1 MKKIYLLF
9 AILITQTFAYGQ
21 YFNVLHRP
29 TDLNDNFDSKASIK
43 TSDDGFVVVGA
54 FYVGDDEFDQQQV
67 VVKYNSTGDT
77 LWTKRFVYDTLS
89 YFSDVAEAANGDI
102 LAVGCV
108 GFDWA
113 TPDQKG
119 GYASVVRFDA
129 FGNLLWS
136 RKIGYTNSSE
146 NNLIHAR
153 KPKIETIGNDA
164 IVFNSLNKE
173 PSFIDLN
180 LARIDASGNTI
191 WSNEIQYDALFS
203 TDFFD
208 NANGNQGVGSLLI
221 LNNGNIFIS
230 GELSE
235 RDGATVLYAAIVD
248 PNGLVL
254 DGSVTNLTAVAS
266 ASAIPYMRVEDA
278 FEMSNG
284 NIILTGISYDL
295 AGVVYGNG
303 ATAITLDASLD
314 FVEGDNYST
323 QGGERWLIHENAD
336 GSRTCAAA
344 ANVIM
349 FSEAL
354 ILTKTDAT
362 GIPIHTTKYGIQ
374 VEYVTGL
381 DVDLNNNQIFISA
394 TTKGFDM
401 TNRRKNHMLVVDS
414 AGSAP
419 GCWGSSMN
427 LSHDT
432 FNQTWTAFLPS
443 TGIGFPNN
451 PIVFAQGN
459 FATFSEEVTINYTS
473 VVNDATCHGEQGG
486 INLTM
491 AGSATYGFDWSN
503 GTSAEDLAEFA
514 GTYSVLIN
522 DGLGCELAD
531 TFEIGEPLELDA
543 SATSDNVSC
552 FGLGD
557 GEIDLTVIGGTPGY
571 QFNWTNGATVED
583 LNGLSGGFYQVEVSD
598 ANGCIDYLSVSVT
611 EPPQLTAVILGYED
625 VTCNGNCDGRLNGFA
640 TGGRPPYVYE
650 WNDPM
655 LQVTDTASG
664 LCPGTYLFRV
674 TDDNGCINFVNG
686 FIAEPDVLLAS
697 VNTTPTTCGDSIGT
711 ASADAMGGTTPYF
724 YSWNSAPFAS
734 QDSTFGLGNG
744 LGELQVSDINGC
756 LFNTSFAIGSYTQ
769 PVDICAITVDS
780 TEKNLVI
787 WEKPA
792 DSSLSGIKIYRN
804 VGGAY
809 SLVGFQP
816 YDSISQYVDNDFGV
830 NPNMTSYRYK
840 ISAIDTCGNE
850 SDLSAYHETIH
861 VTASLGV
868 GGEVNLIWDD
878 YEGFT
883 FGQYEI
889 WRDSTGNGD
898 WETIGSVP
906 STNFTYTDFHV
917 PSSASIKY
925 AIDVVL
931 PQPCIAE
938 KAISHNNTRSN
949 RGTIQGPIGLA
960 NYQRAGVRLFPNPA
974 NNQITIALSNASSH
988 SMVEAFDVGGRK
1000 VMEKSLEGVIN
1011 TISLTT
1017 LKPGVYFF
1025 RLYGKAG
1032 QVDHRI
1038 IKY

>member
-1 MKKIYLLF
+1 MKKYRILKLILAVLISCQACAQPVFNRYYGVSETVRGIQDMIKTYDDGLLTLFNTNTIGYLLKLNNQGDTLWMRNIGGRSDYMSI
-9 AILITQTFAYGQ
+9 AETDDHHIMVSGIDLIK
-21 YFNVLHRP
+21 L
-29 TDLNDNFDSKASIK
+29 
-43 TSDDGFVVVGA
+43 
-54 FYVGDDEFDQQQV
+54 DEFGNEVWSKQFLGPIDSTPQSNFSSVTKVGNGSALFTSERYQYWNFGSWAYENALSV
-67 VVKYNSTGDT
+67 YNLDDNGDT
-77 LWTKRFVYDTLS
+77 LWTKHLYDPAFFQ
-89 YFSDVAEAANGDI
+89 FSGIPVSVTAKKI
-102 LAVGCV
+102 LE
-108 GFDWA
+108 
-113 TPDQKG
+113 
-119 GYASVVRFDA
+119 DA
-129 FGNLLWS
+129 YGNLYAYAVLS
-136 RKIGYTNSSE
+136 ESSDMQ
-146 NNLIHAR
+146 NIFW
-153 KPKIETIGNDA
+153 KMDA
-164 IVFNSLNKE
+164 T
-173 PSFIDLN
+173 
-180 LARIDASGNTI
+180 GNTI
-191 WSNEIQYDALFS
+191 WIKKSSSGSGLYNDGIIKS
-203 TDFFD
+203 
-208 NANGNQGVGSLLI
+208 NGNLVFVGNPGLSGASALEMDT
-221 LNNGNIFIS
+221 NGNVIWSKLITAVNSGQGAGITELHNGNLAIS
-230 GELSE
+230 VQPLPG
-235 RDGATVLYAAIVD
+235 
-248 PNGLVL
+248 
-254 DGSVTNLTAVAS
+254 GSVT
-266 ASAIPYMRVEDA
+266 YQ
-278 FEMSNG
+278 
-284 NIILTGISYDL
+284 
-295 AGVVYGNG
+295 AGLYICND
-303 ATAITLDASLD
+303 TLDVLSTTLHGGENTSGFGKVIQND
-314 FVEGDNYST
+314 DLGIVNVIST
-323 QGGERWLIHENAD
+323 QAFSFTTELNFCKLDTLGGTVGCHEQYPNPSVIDIAINFTDFPLNDTIGGSSIPVSNSPIHE
-336 GSRTCAAA
+336 S
-344 ANVIM
+344 V
-349 FSEAL
+349 
-354 ILTKTDAT
+354 
-362 GIPIHTTKYGIQ
+362 
-374 VEYVTGL
+374 VEYYRNFDLVGNVTSADCFEELGG
-381 DVDLNNNQIFISA
+381 VDISVNG
-394 TTKGFDM
+394 T
-401 TNRRKNHMLVVDS
+401 
-414 AGSAP
+414 AP
-419 GCWGSSMN
+419 YS
-427 LSHDT
+427 
-432 FNQTWTAFLPS
+432 FN
-443 TGIGFPNN
+443 
-451 PIVFAQGN
+451 
-459 FATFSEEVTINYTS
+459 
-473 VVNDATCHGEQGG
+473 
-486 INLTM
+486 
-491 AGSATYGFDWSN
+491 WSN
-503 GTSAEDLAEFA
+503 GTSAEDLLAYTGIYQVTA
-514 GTYSVLIN
+514 IDAN
-522 DGLGCELAD
+522 GCIISD
-531 TFEIGEPLELDA
+531 TFEIDEPLELETA
-543 SATSDNVSC
+543 AVTSNVSC

-686 FIAEPDVLLAS
+686 FIAEPDVLVAS

-840 ISAIDTCGNE
+840 ISAMDTCGNE

-938 KAISHNNTRSN
+938 KAISHNNVRSN
-949 RGTIQGPIGLA
+949 RGSIQGPIGLA

-1000 VMEKSLEGVIN
+1000 VMEKKLEGVMN

-1025 RLYGKAG
+1025 RLSGKAG